1 MMMDTTSTAPWRG
14 APPVPVAG
22 DPPTKQTT
30 AFAELKMTEFG
41 NSGGGL
47 KMSDFGDTA
56 GIGSLS
62 SSATSSRVQATDAIL
77 SELDDFDIDGIVS
90 ELGFFGTSTS
100 TKYPPMPLNENS
112 NDGTDSTAVHAN
124 YNDLT
129 TSNLSLNL
137 NLNLGCY
144 SNTFT
149 DVEEMKTVSNVD
161 SSSDG
166 LSSSDT
172 SSSSSRSN
180 SPIGLPSAAS
190 ASSTSRSNSTSPLT
204 LQDQEDLQGQQEE
217 QYCFPSLNLSNSLP
231 SITEHEDQS
240 GVPIPVPLP
249 AAPTLTTTATAPSMM
264 MTPAIALLSQQQQPL
279 SQPQLQLPR
288 SLPQAQQVITP
299 QVQQQRQQPQ
309 PQQRVLGYVPVM
321 VGANQ
326 VSQPAA
332 VAAALYQQQQKQQQQ
347 QQQRYQVNQ
356 VRVVNQLVTPPPL
369 PTTTNCVRGGL
380 MNPQPLAH
388 PFNGVVNSVLEH
400 QRATIERNQQIID
413 AQQTNLLSRQQ
424 QQVQVVGQ
432 QVQGVQVQL
441 SAGQQQ
447 QVARIT
453 PRTATTY
460 SSIVEQ
466 KRNAAA
472 LTAGAAAALNTTNYN
487 NNNNQ
492 SLSSNTEGVVNEYF
506 QNVNTLKTND
516 TNNMRSRSGSGG
528 FPKNINRNQASSSD
542 TKIQS
547 KKKTIVNKKKKE
559 TKIKMKKSM
568 SAPSVVTSNRSINI
582 NTNNGETKNSY
593 MKWKYTAE
601 GATKLK
607 KLESKKRTSIKKQ
620 PKMSTIISSCN
631 KRGRQSQSQSQLQGL
646 KSIRSS
652 SFLSSSAGILSSSA
666 NNGMKNEVMI
676 NSSNIPRGEMAPEL
690 LSVRR
695 ERNRKHAKKS
705 RLRKKDLTTTLE
717 QSLDVLKDEN
727 ELLRHCLQE
736 HFDRKKSMQGV
747 ASTDLVPDTPTS
759 VTCSL
764 PTTNDVDQLLEQRR
778 VRSHDRFIH
787 CIVGSRRGN
796 SHTKTKTKTIRS
808 RTGKG
813 VIMNEKT
820 LKILRALSKTV
831 TVPNS
836 TVSTTSEV
844 LATAVSTAVSPVPI
858 PITISSSASA
868 LLPSSLPNEHYA
880 SSLPSNEYQEYD
892 REQLVPKRQRI

>member
-1 MMMDTTSTAPWRG
+1 MDTATSTIAPTTWR
-14 APPVPVAG
+14 APVPGG
-22 DPPTKQTT
+22 DPCPSSTKQT
-30 AFAELKMTEFG
+30 AFAELKMSEF
-41 NSGGGL
+41 NHGGL

-279 SQPQLQLPR
+279 SQPQLPR
-288 SLPQAQQVITP
+288 SLSQPPAPQGVPPQQV
-299 QVQQQRQQPQ
+299 QQSQQVVQQQRQQVQ

-332 VAAALYQQQQKQQQQ
+332 VAAALYQQQQQQ
-347 QQQRYQVNQ
+347 QQQRSCPVNP
-356 VRVVNQLVTPPPL
+356 VMTHLVTPPPL

-400 QRATIERNQQIID
+400 QRATIQRNQQIID
-413 AQQTNLLSRQQ
+413 AQQNNLLSRQQ
-424 QQVQVVGQ
+424 QVQVVSQ
-432 QVQGVQVQL
+432 QGVQL

-787 CIVGSRRGN
+787 CIVGSRRTN
-796 SHTKTKTKTIRS
+796 NAKTKTIRS

-813 VIMNEKT
+813 VILNEKT

-836 TVSTTSEV
+836 TVPTTSEV
-844 LATAVSTAVSPVPI
+844 ITTALSTAVPVPI

-868 LLPSSLPNEHYA
+868 LLPSSNEHYA
-880 SSLPSNEYQEYD
+880 SSLSSNEYQEYD
-892 REQLVPKRQRI
+892 PEQMAPKRQRI